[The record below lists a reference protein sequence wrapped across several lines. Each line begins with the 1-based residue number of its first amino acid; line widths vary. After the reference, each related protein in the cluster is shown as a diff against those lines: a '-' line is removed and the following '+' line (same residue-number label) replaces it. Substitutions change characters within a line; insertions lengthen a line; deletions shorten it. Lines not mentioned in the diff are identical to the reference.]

1 MLRAIG
7 LGPHLR
13 LHGGNVL
20 NHRVVTVL
28 PIPKGIVAFC
38 FGKRVSSAR
47 PIDSPSTALVMEI
60 EKRAGR
66 YQKVVCCGRLS
77 KRASGWGGT

>member
-20 NHRVVTVL
+20 NHRVVTV
-28 PIPKGIVAFC
+28 PKGSLHFV
-38 FGKRVSSAR
+38 RENVSPLLDLLTHLRLRWLWRLKS
-47 PIDSPSTALVMEI
+47 ALVAI
-60 EKRAGR
+60 KR
-66 YQKVVCCGRLS
+66 
-77 KRASGWGGT
+77 